1 MIYATQKLVK
11 GVHGVVGEPVQGL
24 QTNSYLI
31 ASREEGVH
39 GVVGEPV
46 QGLQARL
53 DPDLR
58 RELSVGEF
66 VY

>member
-11 GVHGVVGEPVQGL
+11 
-24 QTNSYLI
+24 
-31 ASREEGVH
+31 GVH